1 MTRRNDAG
9 LLAAASFLLLML
21 AAAQGYVSF
30 RAQYT
35 FVDHAKHAPVPS
47 ILEALG
53 LDTGAV
59 IFALLGLTLA
69 CRGRRAAVE
78 RVLNVACAL
87 GSLAMNLLAAD
98 LGSPR
103 SVTVWML
110 PSALYAITS
119 DRLIAVM
126 RRWVQ
131 DTDPETSLILNGSAW
146 HMLSGLSLWFL
157 RLVFDARGTLKGFR
171 RWVLTAAPV
180 APGVRASAGQTATP
194 DALPRGPERASETK
208 RATLIRRYEQCGRNG
223 DPRYGDRT
231 KAAALAGEIAKQIG
245 YHPGTAR
252 RELARYLTAKSEAG
266 AVSQLEARAEPGEVA

>member
-1 MTRRNDAG
+1 MTRRHDAD
-9 LLAAASFLLLML
+9 LLAVASFLLLML

-69 CRGRRAAVE
+69 CRGRRATIE
-78 RVLNVACAL
+78 RVLNIACAF
-87 GSLAMNLLAAD
+87 GSLTMNLLAAD

-103 SVTVWML
+103 SVTVWVL

-131 DTDPETSLILNGSAW
+131 DTETSLILNGSAW
-146 HMLSGLSLWFL
+146 HTLGGLTFWCL
-157 RLVFDARGTLKGFR
+157 RLIFDARGTIRGFR

-180 APGVRASAGQTATP
+180 APGVRASAGKTATP
-194 DALPRGPERASETK
+194 DALPRGPERANETK

-223 DPRYGDRT
+223 DPRYGDRA

-252 RELARYLTAKSEAG
+252 RELARYLTAKSEIS
-266 AVSQLEARAEPGEVA
+266 AVSQVEAGAEPGEVA

>member
-9 LLAAASFLLLML
+9 LLAVASFLLLML

-30 RAQYT
+30 RAQYA

-59 IFALLGLTLA
+59 IFALLGLTL
-69 CRGRRAAVE
+69 
-78 RVLNVACAL
+78 
-87 GSLAMNLLAAD
+87 
-98 LGSPR
+98 PR
-103 SVTVWML
+103 SVTVWVL

-131 DTDPETSLILNGSAW
+131 DTDPETSLIPNGSAW
-146 HMLSGLSLWFL
+146 HVLGGLTLWFL
-157 RLVFDARGTLKGFR
+157 RLMLDARGTLKGFR
-171 RWVLTAAPV
+171 RWVLTAAPI
-180 APGVRASAGQTATP
+180 APGVRASAARPATP
-194 DALPRGPERASETK
+194 DALPHDGQSTGETK

-223 DPRYGDRT
+223 DPRYGDRA

-252 RELARYLTAKSEAG
+252 RELARYLTAKSETS
-266 AVSQLEARAEPGEVA
+266 AVSQVEAGAEPGEVA